1 MNWVLQQLPILPIVI
16 PLCAGALL
24 VLLGGRSPRLA
35 NLLAFAA
42 LAATFACALALV
54 LRADEGGVLAYRL
67 GNWAPPYGI
76 ALAVDRLGGL
86 MLMVVSVVAL
96 ACQLAAGDRE
106 MPRRPL
112 FAALLQFQVMGL
124 NGAFLTTD
132 LFNLFVFFE
141 VLLIASY
148 ALLLQGNGREAVRAS
163 LHYVVINL
171 IGSALFLLA
180 VSLLYGVLGTLNL
193 ADLSQRIA
201 QVAAS
206 DRALV
211 TSAVLLLVVVF
222 GIKSALLPLGFW
234 LPRTY
239 RAASMPV
246 AAMFAVM
253 TKVGVYSLLRLTVL
267 LPAADASDDASAL
280 AMTVRQLLLWGG
292 VATLLF
298 GALLVLAARD
308 LRALTCALVASSA
321 GTLLL
326 LLGVGTPATLQAVL
340 LYLPHTTFATAAM
353 FLITGLVV
361 GVRGAEAADQLIA
374 SAGTER
380 RALLG
385 TAFAAAAV
393 SLAGLPPLSGFV
405 AKLFVLDSTRDAG
418 EWGWIWAAVLAGSLA
433 ALVAL
438 ARAGSVLFWKPAAG
452 TTPDESRHHGPG
464 VAAAPSSAPASIG
477 TITGLAWLLSCGL
490 VIAVAATPIAR
501 FADHAARELTDP
513 RLYVESV
520 LPAAEAR
527 P

>member
-1 MNWVLQQLPILPIVI
+1 MNWVLQQLTILPIVI

-24 VLLGGRSPRLA
+24 VLAGGRSPRLA
-35 NLLAFAA
+35 SLLAFAA
-42 LAATFACALALV
+42 LTATFACALALV

-76 ALAVDRLGGL
+76 ALAVDRLGAS
-86 MLMVVSVVAL
+86 MLLVVSVVAM
-96 ACQLAAGDRE
+96 ACQLAATDGE

-124 NGAFLTTD
+124 NGAFLTAD

-148 ALLLQGNGREAVRAS
+148 ALLLQGGGREAVRAS

-171 IGSALFLLA
+171 VGSALFLLA

-206 DRALV
+206 DRAPV
-211 TSAVLLLVVVF
+211 SSAVLLLVVVF

-267 LPAADASDDASAL
+267 LPATDASDGAGAL
-280 AMTVRQLLLWGG
+280 GMTVRQLLLWGG

-308 LRALTCALVASSA
+308 LRALTCAFVASSA

-326 LLGVGTPATLQAVL
+326 LLGVGTPAALQAVL
-340 LYLPHTTFATAAM
+340 VYLPHTTFATAAM
-353 FLITGLVV
+353 FLLAGLVATA
-361 GVRGAEAADQLIA
+361 RGAEAADRMIA
-374 SAGTER
+374 GGGTEE

-385 TAFAAAAV
+385 VAFAVTVA

-405 AKLFVLDSTRDAG
+405 AKLFVLDSTRAAD

-438 ARAGSVLFWKPAAG
+438 ARAGSVLFWKPAAVA
-452 TTPDESRHHGPG
+452 TPGGFPDHGPE
-464 VAAAPSSAPASIG
+464 VAAARLPRARLG
-477 TITGLAWLLSCGL
+477 TRTALGWLLSCGL
-490 VIAVAATPIAR
+490 VIAVAATPIGR
-501 FADHAARELTDP
+501 FAEQAARQLTDS
-513 RLYVESV
+513 RQYVERV
-520 LPAAEAR
+520 LPATGTG